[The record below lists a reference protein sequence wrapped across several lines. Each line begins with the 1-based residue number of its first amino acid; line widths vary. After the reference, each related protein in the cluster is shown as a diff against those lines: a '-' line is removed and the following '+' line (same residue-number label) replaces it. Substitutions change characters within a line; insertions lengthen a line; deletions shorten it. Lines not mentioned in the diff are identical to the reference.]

1 MKFMQITLII
11 LVQLIT
17 IRKPVTIAPEE
28 ILRVGL
34 SLW

>member
-11 LVQLIT
+11 PVQLIT
-17 IRKPVTIAPEE
+17 IRKQVTISPEE
-28 ILRVGL
+28 IIRVGL